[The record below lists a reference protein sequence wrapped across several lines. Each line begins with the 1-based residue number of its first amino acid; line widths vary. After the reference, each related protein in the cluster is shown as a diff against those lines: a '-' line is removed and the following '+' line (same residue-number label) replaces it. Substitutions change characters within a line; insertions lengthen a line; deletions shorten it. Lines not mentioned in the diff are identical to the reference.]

1 LSRAG
6 APLLVVNVAELL
18 RTPGATR
25 DVDAE
30 LALADLDVSDARFSG
45 EEVDVTLHLVSLAN
59 GIVVR
64 GHLRAGW
71 HGTCRRCLAA
81 VEGSMDVDVDE
92 LYQVVVTDPDA
103 FPVVDEQIDL
113 APMVRETL
121 LLDVPD
127 APLCRDDC
135 AGLCPVC
142 GIDRNLGTCSCVVE
156 VRDERW
162 AALDALRRD
171 SR

>member
-1 LSRAG
+1 LSRA
-6 APLLVVNVAELL
+6 AHLLVVNVADLL
-18 RTPGATR
+18 RAPGTAR
-25 DVDAE
+25 DVRAD
-30 LALADLDVSDARFSG
+30 LALVELDVRDTRFSG
-45 EEVDVTLHLVSLAN
+45 EAVDVALHLVSLSN

-64 GHLRAGW
+64 GHLRTRW
-71 HGTCRRCLAA
+71 HGACRRCLAPVA
-81 VEGSMDVDVDE
+81 DTMDVAVDE

-103 FPVVDEQIDL
+103 FPIVDEQIDL

-127 APLCRDDC
+127 APLCRADC

-142 GIDRNLGTCSCVVE
+142 GTDRNLVSCTCVVE

-162 AALDALRRD
+162 AALHALRQD